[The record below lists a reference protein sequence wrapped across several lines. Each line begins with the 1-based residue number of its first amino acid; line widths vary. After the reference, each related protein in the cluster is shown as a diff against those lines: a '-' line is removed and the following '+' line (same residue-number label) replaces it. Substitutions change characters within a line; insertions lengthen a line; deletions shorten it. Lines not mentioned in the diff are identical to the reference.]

1 MFKIYLKQ
9 SSEILQRYPSSK
21 FPSFHKPSLSHKSYS
36 CSTLNFHVTLQKKR
50 LRALRMSTFPNQRE
64 SAGNRHVTFRNW
76 CLGVIVIS
84 CSTARK
90 HSFFETTFFLRRQK
104 KVSVHQHGG
113 GQGGPMRDNRTETQ
127 ADSVENY
134 IPAKKRNSGPVIRSV
149 NRTCSSRPLL
159 ENKSSSQF
167 ASSSSYCVRVSDS
180 ETKNELFKIKTLD
193 LRGGATT
200 TQDGKGTAAQRGKG

>member
-1 MFKIYLKQ
+1 
-9 SSEILQRYPSSK
+9 
-21 FPSFHKPSLSHKSYS
+21 
-36 CSTLNFHVTLQKKR
+36 
-50 LRALRMSTFPNQRE
+50 
-64 SAGNRHVTFRNW
+64 
-76 CLGVIVIS
+76 
-84 CSTARK
+84 
-90 HSFFETTFFLRRQK
+90 
-104 KVSVHQHGG
+104 
-113 GQGGPMRDNRTETQ
+113 MRDNRTETQ